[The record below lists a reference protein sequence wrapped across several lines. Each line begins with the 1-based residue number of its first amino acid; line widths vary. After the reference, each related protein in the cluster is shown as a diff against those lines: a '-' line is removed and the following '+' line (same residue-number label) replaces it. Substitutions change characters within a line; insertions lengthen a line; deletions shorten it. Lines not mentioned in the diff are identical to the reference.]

1 MTRRLFIAIPVP
13 EDISERLLM
22 LEAEVAGA
30 SWRLPEHFHLTLRF
44 IGDVDG
50 AFARDI
56 DHELGQIVAAP
67 FEIALAGAGSF
78 GGKEPSALWAGVDAP
93 PDLAR
98 LASACER
105 AVQRAGLPAEPRKYK
120 PHVTLAYCNGT
131 RDYDVANFL
140 QDTSEFRTDRFWV
153 DHFCMYSS
161 RATKAGSRY
170 VEEAVYPLVGTRA
183 VP

>member
-1 MTRRLFIAIPVP
+1 
-13 EDISERLLM
+13 M
-22 LEAEVAGA
+22 LEAEVPGA
-30 SWRLPEHFHLTLRF
+30 SWRLAEHHHLTLRF
-44 IGDVDG
+44 IGDIDE
-50 AFARDI
+50 AQARDV
-56 DHELGQIVAAP
+56 DHELGRIVAAP

-105 AVQRAGLPAEPRKYK
+105 AVQRAGLPPEPRKYK
-120 PHVTLAYCNGT
+120 PHVTLAYCRGT
-131 RDYDVANFL
+131 MDFHVADFL
-140 QDTSEFRTDRFWV
+140 QDAAEFRTDKFWI

-170 VEEAVYPLVGTRA
+170 VEEAVYPLVGIA
-183 VP
+183 NP